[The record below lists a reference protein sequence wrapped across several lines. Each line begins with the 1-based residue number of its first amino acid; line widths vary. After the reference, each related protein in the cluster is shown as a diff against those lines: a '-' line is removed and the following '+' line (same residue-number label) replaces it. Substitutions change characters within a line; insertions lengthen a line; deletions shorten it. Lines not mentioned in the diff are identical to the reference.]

1 MERVKPLH
9 GFICQKVSKMVQLQ
23 CPCGRK
29 ISDASEFKLLFLKKE
44 LNEIDILC
52 PNDSCYLRELGYI
65 KFDVVENKAKF
76 KEASFYPPFVTWNSS
91 QLGKDEAQEAL
102 KSYLRD
108 IVKKQIDW
116 NKIATERSVQTAPE
130 TISVRRES

>member
-1 MERVKPLH
+1 
-9 GFICQKVSKMVQLQ
+9 MVQLQ
-23 CPCGRK
+23 CPCGRR
-29 ISDASEFKLLFLKKE
+29 IGDASEFKLLFLKKE

-65 KFDVVENKAKF
+65 KFDVVETKAKF

-102 KSYLRD
+102 KSVLRD

-116 NKIATERSVQTAPE
+116 SKIATDKSEQLAPE
-130 TISVRRES
+130 RITVGRESS